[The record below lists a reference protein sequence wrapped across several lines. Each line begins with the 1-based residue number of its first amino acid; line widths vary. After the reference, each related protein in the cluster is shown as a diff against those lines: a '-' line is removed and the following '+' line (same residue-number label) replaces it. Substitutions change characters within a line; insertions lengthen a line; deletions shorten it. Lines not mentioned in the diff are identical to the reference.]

1 VIGGVT
7 CLRKPLQT
15 TMKGLR
21 YCLCNYRSE
30 TESHERTI
38 GRNRLSLQSGDVPRS
53 KKERTLRNSKLQKTI
68 RLKWGD
74 PEMLMGVTLL
84 IFFLVAAFRFL
95 FR

>member
-1 VIGGVT
+1 
-7 CLRKPLQT
+7 
-15 TMKGLR
+15 M
-21 YCLCNYRSE
+21 Y
-30 TESHERTI
+30 HEV
-38 GRNRLSLQSGDVPRS
+38 S
-53 KKERTLRNSKLQKTI
+53 KERTLRNSKLQKTI